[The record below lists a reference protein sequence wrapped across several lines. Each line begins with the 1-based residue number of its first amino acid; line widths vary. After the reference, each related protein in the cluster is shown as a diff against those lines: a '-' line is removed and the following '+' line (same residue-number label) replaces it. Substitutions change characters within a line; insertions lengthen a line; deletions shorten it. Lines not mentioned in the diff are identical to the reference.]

1 MDPLKILFA
10 SSEVEPFVKTGG
22 LADVAGSLP
31 RALRKNGLDVRVVM
45 PKYAQIPAQY
55 QERMTFLGHVEVDLV
70 WRRQYCGIY
79 HLEDN
84 GVAYYFLDNEFY
96 FHRDWYYGEG
106 DDGERFAFFS
116 RAILA
121 ILPFIGFQPDILHLN
136 DWQTGMTP
144 VFLDA
149 HFRWNR
155 GNGFYRDMRTVF
167 TIHNLRYQGVF
178 PKEMMDTLLG
188 LDWSWF
194 YHGGVAHNDCV
205 NFMQGALNQSTRITT
220 VSRTYAEEVRSTF
233 FGEGLEGTIARRG
246 TDLRGIVNGIDYE
259 LNNPETDT
267 RLYATFS
274 TLDLS
279 GKAFNKES
287 LQRQHHLPIRS
298 NVPLVGII
306 SRMVD
311 QKGFDLVA
319 HVLEDLLQEDVQIM
333 VLGTGDQKYEDLFR
347 WAHHAYPKKMSAHIR
362 YDGLLAQRMYAGCDL
377 FLMPSLFEPCGL
389 SQIFSMRYGTV
400 PVVRE
405 TGGLKDTVIPYNPLT
420 GEGTGFSFANYNAH
434 EMLDALRR
442 AFALFH
448 DPQRWEKLVKVCMQQ
463 DFSWD
468 HAAREYE
475 GLYREMMEAFPNTP
489 VAGSK
494 TPRTRKPAQKKIALA
509 EETASKPE
517 RRRKEAVSV
526 TELALARAVKPT
538 RKKKAVAATAEP
550 EVVPVGKS
558 ERATKAV
565 TSTKSKPEGEKTTPA
580 RKKKVT
586 GKATGSPN
594 RSSGTGTKGTALRNR
609 KKDTS
614 EALDKEI
621 LQTLEADPKQMME
634 LNAEQ
639 IVEADSKQ
647 TMEE

>member
-1 MDPLKILFA
+1 MEPLKVLFA

-31 RALRKNGLDVRVVM
+31 RALCRNGLVVRVVM
-45 PKYAQIPAQY
+45 PKFKQIPAHY
-55 QERMTFLGHVEVDLV
+55 LERMAFLGHVEVDLV

-79 HLEDN
+79 RLEEK
-84 GVAYYFLDNEFY
+84 GVTCYFLDNEFY

-121 ILPFIGFQPDILHLN
+121 FLPVIGFKPDILHLN

-149 HFRWNR
+149 HFRWSR
-155 GNGFYRDMRTVF
+155 ENGFYRDMRTVY

-178 PKEMMDTLLG
+178 PKGMMDTVLG

-220 VSRTYAEEVRSTF
+220 VSRTYAEEIRHPF

-259 LNNPETDT
+259 HNDPQTDT

-274 TLDLS
+274 ASDLT
-279 GKAFNKES
+279 GKAVNKEH
-287 LQRQHHLPIRS
+287 LQRQHHLPVRPD
-298 NVPLVGII
+298 VPLVGII

-319 HVLEDLLQEDVQIM
+319 HVLEELLREDVQVM
-333 VLGTGDQKYEDLFR
+333 VLGTGDAKYEELFR
-347 WAHHAYPKKMSAHIR
+347 WAHHAYPRKMSAHIR
-362 YDGLLAQRMYAGCDL
+362 YDGVLAQRMYAGCDM

-405 TGGLKDTVIPYNPLT
+405 TGGLKDTVVPYNRLT
-420 GEGTGFSFANYNAH
+420 GEGTGFTFANYNAH

-442 AFALFH
+442 AFALFRE
-448 DPQRWEKLVKVCMQQ
+448 PEQWENLVRACMRQ

-475 GLYREMMEAFPNTP
+475 ALYREIMTAFPDQPVVIPKPPRKRAARKTAADATVSVESVPAATRATSRTRKVSKAPAVKAASEATP
-489 VAGSK
+489 VLAGEETDTSVPAGK
-494 TPRTRKPAQKKIALA
+494 QTRKPAVKKETAEKAGTKKEAAAKAGVKKETQAKPAQKKR
-509 EETASKPE
+509 ETK
-517 RRRKEAVSV
+517 
-526 TELALARAVKPT
+526 
-538 RKKKAVAATAEP
+538 
-550 EVVPVGKS
+550 
-558 ERATKAV
+558 
-565 TSTKSKPEGEKTTPA
+565 
-580 RKKKVT
+580 
-586 GKATGSPN
+586 KATGSPK
-594 RSSGTGTKGTALRNR
+594 RSAGTGTKGTPARNR
-609 KKDTS
+609 KKDAAES
-614 EALDKEI
+614 LDRET
-621 LQTLEADPKQMME
+621 LQTLSETPWQLLDDP
-634 LNAEQ
+634 N
-639 IVEADSKQ
+639 
-647 TMEE
+647 